1 MFSKC
6 CINGQAEA
14 TQTPISYQIEQTID
28 NGRDRYTDWIL
39 RDLSTQCGIYF
50 AFDKLG
56 TIAFK
61 SSEAEISECE
71 PSQVNTKGK
80 SVLEKIESRILNSLR
95 FPAHWAE
102 DGIAEP
108 NMACKLKANEICKHI
123 FEIYEK
129 MPDRIAPT
137 KEEGVFIA
145 YDSPSGN
152 ETLFIEVYNDLEAGF
167 LLNDNERKQIITS
180 DDITDFEFA
189 DIFQFIND

>member
-1 MFSKC
+1 M
-6 CINGQAEA
+6 INV
-14 TQTPISYQIEQTID
+14 PIRSAR
-28 NGRDRYTDWIL
+28 G
-39 RDLSTQCGIYF
+39 
-50 AFDKLG
+50 
-56 TIAFK
+56 
-61 SSEAEISECE
+61 
-71 PSQVNTKGK
+71 
-80 SVLEKIESRILNSLR
+80 R

-102 DGIAEP
+102 EDIAEP

-137 KEEGVFIA
+137 KEGGVFIA

-152 ETLFIEVYNDLEAGF
+152 KTLFIEVYNDLEVGF

>member
-1 MFSKC
+1 MFSTY
-6 CINGQAEA
+6 CISGQPEA
-14 TQTPISYQIEQTID
+14 TQTPISYQIERTID
-28 NGRDRYTDWIL
+28 NGSDRYTDWIL
-39 RDLSTQCGIYF
+39 RDLSTRGDVYVL
-50 AFDKLG
+50 FDKLG
-56 TIAFK
+56 TISFK
-61 SSEAEISECE
+61 SINIENSECE

-102 DGIAEP
+102 EGVAEP
-108 NMACKLKANEICKHI
+108 NMACKLKANEICKQV

-152 ETLFIEVYNDLEAGF
+152 RTLFIEVYNDLEAGF

-189 DIFQFIND
+189 DIFQLIND